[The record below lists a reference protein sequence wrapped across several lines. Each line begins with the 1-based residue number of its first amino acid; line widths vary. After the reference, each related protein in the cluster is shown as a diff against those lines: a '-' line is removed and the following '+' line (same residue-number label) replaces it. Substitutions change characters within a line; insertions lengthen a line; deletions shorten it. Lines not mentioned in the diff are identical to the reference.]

1 MRDFKSQISNLKFQ
15 RPSLKL
21 SAAAA
26 RCILLAFICLPPSN
40 AYCLPLTAHS
50 SPGAWAKQKSGTLA
64 WLHAVYFVNERRG
77 WAVGGKGALLAT
89 EDGGAHWEVRR
100 APVEDTLNDIFFTD
114 ERTGWVVCERSIY
127 LLKTKDERR
136 SYLLKTED
144 GGASWRRVE
153 VAGTDVDA
161 RLVRVRFAGRERGWV
176 FGEMGALY
184 ATTDG
189 GGSWARQRVPT
200 RHLLLGGMFLDA
212 RQGWLVGAGATLLQ
226 TSDSGET
233 WRAGRLVTGQ
243 PLSLPLN
250 PAPASYPLASSSSPA
265 SARAASAEPE
275 SAAPRSSAGAP
286 SVVRFNAVSFVD
298 GRRGWAVGGGGAVF
312 ATEDGGL
319 TWRAQSSNVSADL
332 LDVKFFDAREGL
344 AVGGD
349 GTAIHTSDGGA
360 TWRSEPTG
368 TPHTLERLFFAG
380 RARGWAVGFGGTIIA
395 FERRG

>member
-1 MRDFKSQISNLKFQ
+1 MPLTLPPAHGPSKNRGRWRGCTRSISWTNGAGG
-15 RPSLKL
+15 RW
-21 SAAAA
+21 AA
-26 RCILLAFICLPPSN
+26 RARCS
-40 AYCLPLTAHS
+40 
-50 SPGAWAKQKSGTLA
+50 
-64 WLHAVYFVNERRG
+64 
-77 WAVGGKGALLAT
+77 AT
-89 EDGGAHWEVRR
+89 EDGGAHWELRR

-144 GGASWRRVE
+144 GGASWRRVD
-153 VAGTDVDA
+153 VAATDVDA
-161 RLVRVRFAGRERGWV
+161 RLLRVRFAGRERGWA

-226 TSDSGET
+226 TSDGGET
-233 WRAGRLVTGQ
+233 WRNGRFVLGQ
-243 PLSLPLN
+243 PLALPLN
-250 PAPASYPLASSSSPA
+250 PAPASYPSPASSSSPS
-265 SARAASAEPE
+265 SARAASAEPA
-275 SAAPRSSAGAP
+275 SAATGSSAGAP
-286 SVVRFNAVSFVD
+286 SVRFNAVSFVD
-298 GRRGWAVGGGGAVF
+298 GRRGWAVGSGGAVF

-360 TWRSEPTG
+360 TWRTEPTG